1 MNSTQHTPG
10 PWSIEWDH
18 QSNTPEFIR
27 AFVDGEMEDVA
38 IVTPDTPVANAR
50 LIAAA
55 PDLLSALKECITE
68 EGATCFV
75 RSKSNPEYMDRRLNY
90 ISEIARSAIA
100 KATA

>member
-1 MNSTQHTPG
+1 MNTTQHTPA

-38 IVTPDTPVANAR
+38 IVIPDTSVANAH

-55 PDLLSALKECITE
+55 PDLLESLKDLENILSCKP
-68 EGATCFV
+68 C
-75 RSKSNPEYMDRRLNY
+75 DRDEHKLLDA
-90 ISEIARSAIA
+90 ARAAILKA
-100 KATA
+100 KGVTK